1 MGVKTN
7 KPWKKAEQLSFD
19 AELVAKFEGKLNY
32 AKYKRVKWF
41 AFNVP
46 ERANLTVELNYAP
59 TDEAEASTVAFEIL
73 GPNNAVISADP
84 DAPLD
89 EEPAE
94 KEDDDEEGEDDEE
107 DDEDEEEE
115 EEDDDSDAEG
125 NTQKTRTIEVK
136 PGNYMLHLFVLGR
149 MDEAEYDLTVRYT
162 PLEPVYESNFPHEV
176 AFLPALP
183 TVPVADDTEVAIER
197 DPPPPPCKG
206 RKCKKEKK
214 EKKPKEVK
222 EVKEPVEPEEP
233 KSKTKVSGTIN
244 ASSADG
250 SGSEIVISVG
260 AIDCVQAGDRGSIAG
275 LGDKG
280 GFTVTSCTNKSCRAK
295 APKATLSMV
304 QGSSKSVTV
313 KVKPCS

>member
-7 KPWKKAEQLSFD
+7 KPWKKPEPLTFD

-59 TDEAEASTVAFEIL
+59 TDEAEESTLAFEIL
-73 GPNNAVISADP
+73 GPNNAVISPDP

-89 EEPAE
+89 EEPRE
-94 KEDDDEEGEDDEE
+94 EENDDEEDDDEEDE
-107 DDEDEEEE
+107 DDEDEDDD
-115 EEDDDSDAEG
+115 DDDSDAEG
-125 NTQKTRTIEVK
+125 NTQKSRTIEVK
-136 PGNYMLHLFVLGR
+136 PGNYMLHVFVLGR

-162 PLEPVYESNFPHEV
+162 PLEPIYESNFPHEV

-183 TVPVADDTEVAIER
+183 TVPVADDTEVEIKK
-197 DPPPPPCKG
+197 DPTPPPCKG
-206 RKCKKEKK
+206 KKCKKVKKEKK
-214 EKKPKEVK
+214 HKEVK
-222 EVKEPVEPEEP
+222 EVKEPVEVEDP
-233 KSKTKVSGTIN
+233 KSKTKVSGSIV

-250 SGSEIVISVG
+250 SGSEITINVG
-260 AIDCVQAGDRGSIAG
+260 TVDCVQVGDRGSISG

-280 GFTVTSCTNKSCRAK
+280 GFTIKSCTNKSCKAK
-295 APKATLSMV
+295 ASKATLSMV
-304 QGSSKSVTV
+304 QGSSKIISV